1 MGREDQIEER
11 EVLDSIFPDE
21 ITDISETSYRVSIS
35 LDVPEYDGDESEMPV
50 IILEVSY
57 PEAYPDVAP
66 DLNISSPHD
75 APKHPRLDVQEDR
88 DQLLQSLEPT
98 IEENMGMAMV
108 FTLVSALKENAETLV
123 TERANEAQAE
133 KDKVAAKREEEEN
146 RKFHGTPVT
155 IESFLEWSTKFKKE
169 IEDEET
175 RLREEKEA
183 DDKKKKTTVKEEK
196 KLTGRQ
202 LWEKGLVGKGDYD
215 EDEDDSMPAV
225 DKLKVAA

>member
-1 MGREDQIEER
+1 VFSDIDIPY
-11 EVLDSIFPDE
+11 L
-21 ITDISETSYRVSIS
+21 DISETSYRVSIS

-98 IEENMGMAMV
+98 IEENIGMAMV
-108 FTLVSALKENAETLV
+108 FTLVSALKENAETLI
-123 TERANEAQAE
+123 TERANAVQAE

-155 IESFLEWSTKFKKE
+155 VESFLEWSAKFKKE
-169 IEDEET
+169 MEDEET

-183 DDKKKKTTVKEEK
+183 DDKKKKTAVKEEK

-202 LWEKGLVGKGDYD
+202 LWEKGLAGKGDYD
-215 EDEDDSMPAV
+215 EDDDDAMPAI

>member
-1 MGREDQIEER
+1 MFSDIDLRY
-11 EVLDSIFPDE
+11 L
-21 ITDISETSYRVSIS
+21 DISETSYRVSIS

-98 IEENMGMAMV
+98 IEENIGMAMV
-108 FTLVSALKENAETLV
+108 FTLVSALKENAETLI
-123 TERANEAQAE
+123 TERANAVQAE

-155 IESFLEWSTKFKKE
+155 VESFLEWSAKFKKE

-183 DDKKKKTTVKEEK
+183 DDKKKKTAVKEEK

-202 LWEKGLVGKGDYD
+202 LWEKGLAGKGDYD
-215 EDEDDSMPAV
+215 EEDDDAMPAI
-225 DKLKVAA
+225 DKLKVAT

>member
-1 MGREDQIEER
+1 MQPPFFMFSDIDLRY
-11 EVLDSIFPDE
+11 L
-21 ITDISETSYRVSIS
+21 DISETSYRVSIS

-98 IEENMGMAMV
+98 IEENIGMAMV
-108 FTLVSALKENAETLV
+108 FTLVSALKENAETLI
-123 TERANEAQAE
+123 TERANAVQAE

-155 IESFLEWSTKFKKE
+155 VESFLEWSAKFKKE

-183 DDKKKKTTVKEEK
+183 DDKKKKTAVKEEK

-202 LWEKGLVGKGDYD
+202 LWEKGLAGKGDYD
-215 EDEDDSMPAV
+215 EEDDDAMPAI
-225 DKLKVAA
+225 DKLKVAT

>member
-21 ITDISETSYRVSIS
+21 IIDISETSYRVSIS

-98 IEENMGMAMV
+98 IEENIGMAMV
-108 FTLVSALKENAETLV
+108 FTLVSALKENAETLI
-123 TERANEAQAE
+123 TERANAVQAE

-155 IESFLEWSTKFKKE
+155 VESFLEWSAKFKKE

-183 DDKKKKTTVKEEK
+183 DDKKKKTAVKEEK

-202 LWEKGLVGKGDYD
+202 LWEKGLAGKGDYD
-215 EDEDDSMPAV
+215 EEDDDAMPAI
-225 DKLKVAA
+225 DKLRVAT

>member
-1 MGREDQIEER
+1 MQPLFLHVSDIDIRY
-11 EVLDSIFPDE
+11 L
-21 ITDISETSYRVSIS
+21 DISETSYRVSIS

-66 DLNISSPHD
+66 DLNIYSPHD

-108 FTLVSALKENAETLV
+108 FTLVSALKENAETLI
-123 TERANEAQAE
+123 TERANAVQAE

-155 IESFLEWSTKFKKE
+155 VESFLEWSAKFKKE
-169 IEDEET
+169 MEDEET

-202 LWEKGLVGKGDYD
+202 LWEKGLAGKGDYD
-215 EDEDDSMPAV
+215 EDDDDAMPAV

>member
-98 IEENMGMAMV
+98 IEENIGMAMV
-108 FTLVSALKENAETLV
+108 FTLVSALKENAETLI
-123 TERANEAQAE
+123 TERANAVQAE

-155 IESFLEWSTKFKKE
+155 VESFLEWSAKFKKE
-169 IEDEET
+169 IEEEET

-183 DDKKKKTTVKEEK
+183 DDKKKKTAVKEEK

-202 LWEKGLVGKGDYD
+202 LWEKGLAGKGDYD
-215 EDEDDSMPAV
+215 EDDDDAMPAI
-225 DKLKVAA
+225 DKLKVGA